1 VQLAAPAAEYEPV
14 AQLAH
19 AELPVPVAYVPA
31 EQVVQVVPP
40 VVALKV
46 PVAHDV
52 QLETFAAEYLPAA
65 HAVHFVGSAKEPA
78 AHGKQA
84 EVLPG
89 EYWPVLQESHCE
101 APVVSANLAES
112 QVLHGS
118 AEPAVALKVPAE
130 QSLQPVEL
138 ITFWN
143 FPRGQLM
150 QLDWAVNGW

>member
-1 VQLAAPAAEYEPV
+1 
-14 AQLAH
+14 
-19 AELPVPVAYVPA
+19 
-31 EQVVQVVPP
+31 

-52 QLETFAAEYLPAA
+52 QLEAFASEYLPAA
-65 HAVHFVGSAKEPA
+65 HAVHFSGSAKDPA

-84 EVLPG
+84 EVFPG
-89 EYWPVLQESHCE
+89 EYWPVLQVSHFE

-118 AEPAVALKVPAE
+118 AEPVVALKVPAE

-143 FPRGQLM
+143 LPSGQLM
-150 QLDWAVNGW
+150 QLDWPVDGW